1 MKTYNK
7 SILVAFLLV
16 MFTVSCNDYLDVP
29 VESNVTEEDVY
40 STYKG
45 YQGFVDYMYTLIID
59 YNRHALTTTG
69 NIGGEVIGS
78 GTMGWTSGYKAM
90 RGTYQ
95 EWIGNQLHSNYNA
108 SAEKNIITDN
118 APTGEWP
125 DSWKGIRAANKAIAN
140 IDMLQGTEE
149 EKNIILGQAYF
160 FRAYFHFTL
169 IQTWGGMPY
178 IDVFIDSNVD
188 ISTISKRLTFQESVE
203 KIVVDLDKAI
213 ELLPSDWDDTQPGKL
228 TDGANLGRIIKGTAI
243 AYKAKAYLYAG
254 SPLQNGFSG
263 GAFEYNKAYMEKAA
277 KASWEC
283 IQWAEQTG
291 KARLHPGATIQ
302 KCLHATM
309 VALHGVM
316 KFC

>member
-1 MKTYNK
+1 
-7 SILVAFLLV
+7 
-16 MFTVSCNDYLDVP
+16 
-29 VESNVTEEDVY
+29 
-40 STYKG
+40 
-45 YQGFVDYMYTLIID
+45 
-59 YNRHALTTTG
+59 
-69 NIGGEVIGS
+69 
-78 GTMGWTSGYKAM
+78 M

-188 ISTISKRLTFQESVE
+188 ISTISKRLTFQKVS
-203 KIVVDLDKAI
+203 KKLWLISIRQSNCYPATGMIPNLANLPMGPI
-213 ELLPSDWDDTQPGKL
+213 LAELLKEQQLP
-228 TDGANLGRIIKGTAI
+228 IKQSI
-243 AYKAKAYLYAG
+243 FICRQSVAKRFFG
-254 SPLQNGFSG
+254 WSF
-263 GAFEYNKAYMEKAA
+263 
-277 KASWEC
+277 
-283 IQWAEQTG
+283 
-291 KARLHPGATIQ
+291 
-302 KCLHATM
+302 
-309 VALHGVM
+309 
-316 KFC
+316 